1 MGKPRKKQQDCM
13 SEKTASMQQKE
24 EEEAFVL
31 FSTIFFGEN
40 SLQFNILMLEIL
52 ANF

>member
-1 MGKPRKKQQDCM
+1 M

-24 EEEAFVL
+24 EEEEAFVL
-31 FSTIFFGEN
+31 FPTIFFGEN
-40 SLQFNILMLEIL
+40 SLQFNILMLKIL